1 MSTKQYYLA
10 YINDA
15 FEKLAKS
22 DFEIFRQS
30 GLDPYSGAPMKY
42 PEIKD
47 TSKIL
52 SKAVGSAS
60 KGSSGGAQS
69 GQARGGSFLDI
80 MKGGGGIS
88 STPRKPEGRYQKT
101 LKRVW
106 QHSNP
111 IKDAVFPGAK
121 VKLNSA
127 LLKVAQGGHPL
138 TLHASSYG
146 AYKLPKGSNG
156 QPDIYGKPIKVK
168 DSWVNKAQSGA
179 LSAAAKAIKPP
190 KPTSP
195 TQVRGGSYLTM
206 LSKAG
211 SVDAVKTAN
220 LALLGRGLKA
230 AVRAGSTGL
239 RQVPQAAGKGLQEG
253 FKRGRT
259 GIKAPVTT
267 WGNARGANF
276 AARAGRSYGRMG
288 GMAARLVNSRAGAAA
303 AGGALGWE
311 AKKAWD
317 KNRLTDRLKAAKGA
331 FLKSPKAKGG
341 LGGKTTPP
349 GGTMPYREYYP
360 TPQINRQNLT
370 PRMKEGL
377 KNDRWSI

>member
-42 PEIKD
+42 PETKD

-52 SKAVGSAS
+52 SRAVASAS
-60 KGSSGGAQS
+60 KGSSGGAQR
-69 GQARGGSFLDI
+69 GQARGGSYLDI

-106 QHSNP
+106 EHPNP
-111 IKDAVFPGAK
+111 VKDAVFPGAK

-127 LLKVAQGGHPL
+127 LRKIAQGGHPL
-138 TLHASSYG
+138 TLQASSYG

-156 QPDIYGKPIKVK
+156 QPDTTGKPIKVK
-168 DSWVNKAQSGA
+168 SSWIHKAQSGA
-179 LSAAAKAIKPP
+179 LSAAAKTIKPP
-190 KPTSP
+190 TPPS
-195 TQVRGGSYLTM
+195 QVRGGSYLTM

-230 AVRAGSTGL
+230 AVRSGATGL
-239 RQVPQAAGKGLQEG
+239 RQIPQAAGKGLQEG

-267 WGNARGANF
+267 WGNRGATF
-276 AARAGRSYGRMG
+276 AARAGRNYGRMG
-288 GMAARLVNSRAGAAA
+288 GMAARLVNSKPAIAA
-303 AGGALGWE
+303 AGGVLGWE

-341 LGGKTTPP
+341 LGGKTGKTTPS

-370 PRMKEGL
+370 PRTKEGL